1 MDGSQSYIQ
10 KNFNREII
18 ENATSWMNNNK
29 YIAGIAMILF
39 NIGSRFLIVDMNIN
53 TENILKTKIMRRLTL
68 FSIFFIGTRD
78 LFASFVLTAVFV
90 IITMNLFNEDSSLC
104 VIPHSFK
111 DNIYTPEEYSISKRI
126 ISEYE
131 KKYQIKKEDQYCV
144 NK

>member
-1 MDGSQSYIQ
+1 MNDPSIFRRE
-10 KNFNREII
+10 NF
-18 ENATSWMNNNK
+18 ENVTTWMNNNK

-39 NIGSRFLIVDMNIN
+39 NIGSRFLVVDMNVN

-78 LFASFVLTAVFV
+78 LLASFVLTAVFV
-90 IITMNLFNEDSSLC
+90 IITMNLFNEESSLC

-131 KKYQIKKEDQYCV
+131 KINQIHKKDQFCDGG
-144 NK
+144 